1 MTGSPMT
8 GSPMTG
14 SPMGEPDDGEP
25 DKAEQIVP
33 PMTEEEQ
40 TVNMMIDEELL
51 AIAVTDEEGFASTI
65 VQKQDATIAPAP
77 LESLD
82 DAGESAE
89 TEEVQE
95 PVADIEESA
104 EERTPEDDDI
114 EFAEDSERVED
125 QPDGDTSA
133 EIEQLAASEGA
144 LVETIIMEG
153 EFIRDLEEE
162 EKLEEARRKT
172 GDPNLKS
179 AAAAEVTDL
188 NKEEEKPARPP
199 VNWSLVAG
207 IIALVVL
214 LLLQIVHQAREAL
227 AINPAFNGSV
237 GAIYRVLGSP
247 ITPDWD
253 ISGWRIEKTRPDTQG
268 QDSLTIYSQIG
279 NKSDDA
285 LPYPLINV
293 SLTNRYQDVIG
304 SRLLEPGDYLPDNLD
319 TRELVEPGTN
329 FAALFSI
336 ETPDADIHGYKLDV
350 CYRQSGTRLK
360 CAVDDFK

>member
-1 MTGSPMT
+1 LETRQPG
-8 GSPMTG
+8 
-14 SPMGEPDDGEP
+14 
-25 DKAEQIVP
+25 
-33 PMTEEEQ
+33 
-40 TVNMMIDEELL
+40 
-51 AIAVTDEEGFASTI
+51 AS
-65 VQKQDATIAPAP
+65 Q
-77 LESLD
+77 
-82 DAGESAE
+82 
-89 TEEVQE
+89 
-95 PVADIEESA
+95 
-104 EERTPEDDDI
+104 
-114 EFAEDSERVED
+114 
-125 QPDGDTSA
+125 
-133 EIEQLAASEGA
+133 GA

-179 AAAAEVTDL
+179 AAAADVRDL
-188 NKEEEKPARPP
+188 KKDDDAPAKPQ
-199 VNWSLVAG
+199 VNWRLVAG
-207 IIALVVL
+207 IIVLAVL
-214 LLLQIVHQAREAL
+214 LLVQILHQSREAL
-227 AINPAFNGSV
+227 AVNSAFNGSV

-253 ISGWRIEKTRPDTQG
+253 ISGWRIEKTRPDIQG
-268 QDSLTIYSQIG
+268 QDSVTIYSQIG
-279 NKSDDA
+279 NKSEDP

-336 ETPDADIHGYKLDV
+336 ETPDADIRGYKLDV
-350 CYRQSGTRLK
+350 CYRIRGTRLK